1 MSRGGIATAAADL
14 FGAIR
19 QVRLWWMLGWQDIR
33 SRYRRTS
40 LGPIWI
46 MMTTAVSIF
55 GLGVV
60 YGVLF
65 QAKLSEFFPFV
76 AAGIVLWTLFSAI
89 ILEGAAVFYLN
100 VNIVRNVR
108 MPLFVLILR
117 LLVRNIIVF
126 GHNLVVLAAV
136 LIAFRVTPSWWTLA
150 ALPALVIVLLNGA
163 WVALVLGTAGA
174 RFRDIPE
181 IAAALM
187 SPLFLMTPVIWKPAD
202 LQRFQFIALVNPFAH
217 FIEIVRAPLL
227 GQPPSGLSLLVTG
240 AITVIGWSAAFAFYA
255 RYRRLIPLWV

>member
-1 MSRGGIATAAADL
+1 MSASRAADAAADL
-14 FGAIR
+14 FGALR
-19 QVRLWWMLGWQDIR
+19 QGTLWWMLGWQDIR

-46 MMTTAVSIF
+46 MMTTALSIA
-55 GLGVV
+55 GLGAV

-65 QAKLSEFFPFV
+65 QAKLTEFFPFV
-76 AAGIVLWTLFSAI
+76 AAGIVVWTLFSAI

-117 LLVRNIIVF
+117 LLVRNFIVF
-126 GHNLVVLAAV
+126 GHNLVVLAVV
-136 LIAFRVTPSWWTLA
+136 LVVFRVTLSWWTLA
-150 ALPALVIVLLNGA
+150 AVPALAVVLLNGA

-174 RFRDIPE
+174 RFRDVPE
-181 IAAALM
+181 IAAALL

-227 GQPPSGLSLLVTG
+227 GHPPPGISVLVTIL
-240 AITVIGWSAAFAFYA
+240 ITVIGWSAAFAFYA